1 MSKTFTL
8 KTSNGEQ
15 TYVLPELDFTNVLCD
30 LEDQGVSLMQM
41 FDADSRKDMKV
52 FSVCRAILCV
62 LTGITD
68 KKQAG
73 KIMSEHLGNGGSI
86 DDIFSIFTEAM
97 KDSGFGA
104 AAGVA
109 AGEEKPR
116 KATKATEK

>member
-68 KKQAG
+68 KIVTLYSTA
-73 KIMSEHLGNGGSI
+73 I
-86 DDIFSIFTEAM
+86 
-97 KDSGFGA
+97 
-104 AAGVA
+104 
-109 AGEEKPR
+109 
-116 KATKATEK
+116 

>member
-30 LEDQGVSLMQM
+30 LEDQGVSLM
-41 FDADSRKDMKV
+41 DSRKDMKV